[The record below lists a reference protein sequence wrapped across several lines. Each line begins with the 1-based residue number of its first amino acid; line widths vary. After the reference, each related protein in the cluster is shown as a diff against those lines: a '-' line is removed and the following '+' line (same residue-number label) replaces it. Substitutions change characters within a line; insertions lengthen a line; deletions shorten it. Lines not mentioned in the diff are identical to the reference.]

1 MSDNKELFKV
11 IGEAILLGSIQ
22 FSIASVELSSKFS
35 VINFSKDNQTLQNA
49 KDALNGY
56 MFIGVMWTVGVCL
69 VLFANHGLYG
79 AVAGFIS
86 NLTVLI
92 WIWVSYQ
99 NAFANAKLK
108 NGL

>member
-1 MSDNKELFKV
+1 MDKELSKI
-11 IGEAILLGSIQ
+11 IGEAILRGSIQ

-56 MFIGVMWTVGVCL
+56 MLIGVLWTIGVCM
-69 VLFANHGLYG
+69 VLFANHGEQG
-79 AVAGFIS
+79 AIAGLIS
-86 NLTVLI
+86 NLLVLI
-92 WIWVSYQ
+92 WIWTSYQ
-99 NAFANAKLK
+99 NAFTNAKLK